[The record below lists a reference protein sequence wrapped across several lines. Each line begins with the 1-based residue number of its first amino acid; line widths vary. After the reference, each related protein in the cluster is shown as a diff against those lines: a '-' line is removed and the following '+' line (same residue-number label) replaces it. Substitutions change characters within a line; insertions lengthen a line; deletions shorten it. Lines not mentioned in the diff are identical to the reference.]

1 MYIFFF
7 LSHKGLTQGSEAHY
21 TGGSVWPESGL
32 AVLLASLCRIDS
44 GSGTRRSEVD
54 LFGCL
59 GVNSFWKTRQYQREG
74 RCSIKNAGR
83 RSTAEG
89 SPPESS
95 EAMSIHKDAGAE

>member
-1 MYIFFF
+1 MFFF
-7 LSHKGLTQGSEAHY
+7 FFFSHKGLTQGSVVQY

-32 AVLLASLCRIDS
+32 PVLLASLCKINS

-74 RCSIKNAGR
+74 RFL
-83 RSTAEG
+83 
-89 SPPESS
+89 
-95 EAMSIHKDAGAE
+95 